1 MSIKQLCSVIYF
13 INNNKM
19 RLVIGS
25 LDVDYR
31 RDNIE

>member
-1 MSIKQLCSVIYF
+1 MLIKQLCSVIYF
-13 INNNKM
+13 INNKM
-19 RLVIGS
+19 RLVMGS

>member
-19 RLVIGS
+19 GLVIGC